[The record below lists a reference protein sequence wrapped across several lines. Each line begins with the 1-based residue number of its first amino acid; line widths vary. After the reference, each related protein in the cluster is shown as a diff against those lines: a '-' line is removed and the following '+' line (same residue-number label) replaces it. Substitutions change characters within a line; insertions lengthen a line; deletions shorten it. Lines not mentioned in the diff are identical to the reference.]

1 MIPLVWTHSEVRES
15 WWLSCLGEESIYL
28 MPDGKQ
34 RMKKKLGLRRTFKI
48 SSSTDLLLPV
58 RVCFPQSPE
67 LAPQIGDSAA
77 STGALCFKL
86 DTDSGKETMASVST
100 DKRQLIKQHRDHRRR
115 SCRCG
120 LLNMLQSNLSDSKAR
135 RECSI
140 QGSLP
145 ISE

>member
-1 MIPLVWTHSEVRES
+1 
-15 WWLSCLGEESIYL
+15 

-34 RMKKKLGLRRTFKI
+34 RMKKKLGLRTFKI

-86 DTDSGKETMASVST
+86 DTDSGMETMASVST
-100 DKRQLIKQHRDHRRR
+100 DKRQLIKQHRDVDRADVDCWICYKVTFQIPRRGGNVQYKEV
-115 SCRCG
+115 CP
-120 LLNMLQSNLSDSKAR
+120 LVSNELKH
-135 RECSI
+135 
-140 QGSLP
+140 QMGFLPVGSLN
-145 ISE
+145 ST